1 MTITEQIIALFA
13 KSGQAAYYGEDVTQ
27 TEHAL
32 QAAYLAEQANS
43 RDALVV
49 AALLHDIG
57 HLVDDS
63 PEDIAQQG
71 VDARHEDHG
80 AVWLQQY
87 FGQNVTEP
95 IRMHVD
101 AKRYLCATEPGYY
114 EALSEASKLSL
125 QLQGGVFAAEEV
137 AAFEQNP
144 HFRDAVTLRHWDDAA
159 KIPDLPVPDLEHYRS
174 QIEAVLA
181 HS

>member
-1 MTITEQIIALFA
+1 MTITNQIIALFA

-32 QAAYLAEQANS
+32 QAASLAEQAGSPN
-43 RDALVV
+43 ALVV

-57 HLVDDS
+57 HLIDDS
-63 PEDIAQQG
+63 PEDIAQHG

-80 AVWLQQY
+80 AIWLQQY

-125 QLQGGVFAAEEV
+125 QLQGGRFNAEEV

-159 KIPDLPVPDLEHYRS
+159 KIPALPVPNLEHYRAR
-174 QIEAVLA
+174 IEAVLTQP
-181 HS
+181 